1 MRSSTQSSRGSTS
14 VPMRRIALASLWGTT
29 IEFYDFFIYGTA
41 AALVFGKV
49 FFPGLGA
56 SAATAASFATLGV
69 AFLFRP
75 LGAILFGHLGD
86 RLGRKR
92 TLVST
97 LLLMGS
103 ATVAVGLLP
112 TAKSIGAA
120 APIAL
125 VVLRAVQ
132 GLAVGGEWASAA
144 LLTAEYAPKGKRGL
158 YGMFPQLGPSTA
170 FGLSSATFLV
180 TALTMSPE
188 GFQSWGWRIPFLV
201 SAVLVVVGLY
211 VRLQIEETPV
221 FRQAVARLEQAKVPV
236 AEALRHQWREI
247 LLVGGT
253 LTTLFGFFYIAS
265 VYLTSYAGPKPPPAT
280 HVGVLGLTRP
290 TILACGIAASVVGA
304 AAVALSALFSDRVGR
319 RRVILI
325 GNLVAIVWGLVLF
338 PLMQP
343 GSAFL
348 FGVGL
353 TGTSVCSAL
362 AYGPAAAY
370 LPEIF
375 STRYRCTGAGM
386 GYNLAGILGGAVPLI
401 VAPPLT
407 AAFGG
412 IGVGM
417 FMAALGLLGVVCVL
431 ALKETRDVAL
441 DRAVAPA
448 PAAVERPSTAAAEP
462 HGAVSSAPAYSNLG

>member
-1 MRSSTQSSRGSTS
+1 MSSSTHSSRGSTS
-14 VPMRRIALASLWGTT
+14 VPMSRVALASLWGTT

-49 FFPGLGA
+49 FFPGLGT
-56 SAATAASFATLGV
+56 SAATVASFATFGV

-75 LGAILFGHLGD
+75 LGSILFGHLGD

-92 TLVST
+92 TLVAT

-112 TAKSIGAA
+112 TARSVGAA

-144 LLTAEYAPKGKRGL
+144 LLTTEYAPKGKRGL

-170 FGLSSATFLV
+170 FGLSSATFLI

-188 GFQSWGWRIPFLV
+188 AFQSWGWRIPFLV
-201 SAVLVVVGLY
+201 SSVLVIVGLY
-211 VRLQIEETPV
+211 VRLQIAETPV
-221 FRQAVARLEQAKVPV
+221 FRQAAARHEQSKVPV

-253 LTTLFGFFYIAS
+253 LTMLFGFFYIGS

-304 AAVALSALFSDRVGR
+304 AVVALSALFSDRVGR
-319 RRVILI
+319 RRVILF

-343 GSAFL
+343 GSALL

-353 TGTSVCSAL
+353 TGTSVCSAI

-386 GYNLAGILGGAVPLI
+386 GYNLAGILGGALPLI
-401 VAPPLT
+401 LAPALT
-407 AAFGG
+407 ARFGG
-412 IGVGM
+412 IGVGVY
-417 FMAALGLLGVVCVL
+417 MAALGLLSVVCVL

-441 DRAVAPA
+441 DGAVAPA
-448 PAAVERPSTAAAEP
+448 RAALPSVAAAEP
-462 HGAVSSAPAYSNLG
+462 HGAVSTAPAYSNLG

>member
-1 MRSSTQSSRGSTS
+1 MSSSTHSSRGSTS
-14 VPMRRIALASLWGTT
+14 VPMHRIALASLWGTT

-56 SAATAASFATLGV
+56 AAASVASFATFGV

-75 LGAILFGHLGD
+75 LGSILFGHLGD

-92 TLVST
+92 TLVAT

-120 APIAL
+120 APVAL

-188 GFQSWGWRIPFLV
+188 GFQSWGWRIPFLL
-201 SAVLVVVGLY
+201 SSVLVVVGLY
-211 VRLQIEETPV
+211 VRLQIAETPV
-221 FRQAVARLEQAKVPV
+221 FRQAAARHEQSKVPV

-253 LTTLFGFFYIAS
+253 LTMLFGFFYIGS

-290 TILACGIAASVVGA
+290 TILACGIAAAVVGA
-304 AAVALSALFSDRVGR
+304 AMCALSALCSDRFGR
-319 RRVILI
+319 RRLILI
-325 GNLVAIVWGLVLF
+325 GNLLAIAWGLAVFL
-338 PLMQP
+338 LMRP
-343 GSAFL
+343 GSAVL

-353 TGTSVCSAL
+353 AGTL
-362 AYGPAAAY
+362 AVVGFSYGPVAAY

-375 STRYRCTGAGM
+375 STRYRCTGAGI
-386 GYNLAGILGGAVPLI
+386 GYNLAGILGGALPLI
-401 VAPPLT
+401 VAPRLT

-417 FMAALGLLGVVCVL
+417 YMAALGLLGVVCVL
-431 ALKETRDVAL
+431 AMKETKDVELRGVAQAL
-441 DRAVAPA
+441 PTPLVRSIRPPA
-448 PAAVERPSTAAAEP
+448 PARP
-462 HGAVSSAPAYSNLG
+462 